1 MNLMHQRALI
11 LLRTLKI
18 NNGDVN
24 KVLDKLVGV
33 VYICCIET
41 SRIYFSPTE

>member
-1 MNLMHQRALI
+1 MRQRVLI
-11 LLRTLKI
+11 LLRILKI
-18 NNGDVN
+18 NNGDIN
-24 KVLDKLVGV
+24 KMLDKLVGG